1 MWKSFPMKPKA
12 IVIGCSGQDGSYMVK
27 SLLLKGYEVIGTSR
41 SKKIL
46 HSNHKALGIS
56 NQFLVHQVDN
66 LNSSQISDLIVTE
79 KPSEIYNLA
88 AQSSVGKSFLEP
100 LTTEQ
105 SIVEASEVLLSNCI
119 KHDFNGR
126 IFFAGSSEIYGLT
139 EQPAKIDSTFNP
151 QNPYANAK
159 LKSMNLV
166 KKYRKEYGIKAVTGV
181 LFPHESPL
189 RTKQFVTRKIIDAA
203 KSCNLDKSLKIEFG
217 NLNISRDW
225 GWAEEYVEA
234 MYLINNRKSEVK
246 DHIVCTGILTSLET
260 FIDKAFKYF
269 NLNWKDHIIINK
281 KYFRSTD
288 IAKSFG
294 DPTQILNDLQWES
307 KKDIDNI
314 IKNLINS
321 NSY

>member
-1 MWKSFPMKPKA
+1 MKPKA
-12 IVIGCSGQDGSYMVK
+12 LVIGCSGQDGSYMVK

-41 SKKIL
+41 SKKVL
-46 HSNHKALGIS
+46 HSNHKTLGIS

-88 AQSSVGKSFLEP
+88 AQSSVGKSFKEP
-100 LTTEQ
+100 LKTEQ
-105 SIVEASEVLLSNCI
+105 SIVMASEILLSNCR
-119 KHDFNGR
+119 KHNFSGR

-139 EQPAKIDSTFNP
+139 KKPAKIDSAFNP
-151 QNPYANAK
+151 QNPYADAK
-159 LKSMNLV
+159 LESMNLV
-166 KKYRKEYGIKAVTGV
+166 KKYRNEYGIKAVTGV

-189 RTKQFVTRKIIDAA
+189 RTGQFVTKKIVDAA
-203 KSCNLDKSLKIEFG
+203 KICNLDKSHKIELG

-234 MYLINNRKSEVK
+234 MYLINNRKNGVK
-246 DHIVCTGILTSLET
+246 DHIICTGILTSLET
-260 FIDKAFKYF
+260 FIDKVFKLF
-269 NLNWKDHIIINK
+269 NLNWQDHIIINK

-288 IAKSFG
+288 IEKSFG
-294 DPTQILNDLQWES
+294 DPKQIFNDLQWKS
-307 KKDIDNI
+307 KKDIDSI

-321 NSY
+321 NICQKI